1 MDKETVDK
9 VTKLVVEVLREMQAK
24 GAGTDKSTVK
34 IWHHQ
39 TPLPEPIVI
48 SGTTE
53 NNEANHK
60 QIITFSP
67 YK

>member
-24 GAGTDKSTVK
+24 GAGTDKNIVK

-39 TPLPEPIVI
+39 TPLPEPVVI
-48 SGTTE
+48 DGVTEKSGAE
-53 NNEANHK
+53 NK